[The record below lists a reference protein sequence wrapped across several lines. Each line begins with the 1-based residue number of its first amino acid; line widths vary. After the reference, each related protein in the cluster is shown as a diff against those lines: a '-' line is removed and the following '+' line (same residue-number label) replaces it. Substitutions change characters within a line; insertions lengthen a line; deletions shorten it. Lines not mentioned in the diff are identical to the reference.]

1 MRRGLIP
8 LLALVVL
15 GGAAGC
21 ATAPTDPVAR
31 QQFRA
36 NNDPFEPLNR
46 KTFAFNEWADR
57 VLIKPVAQGYVK
69 LVPEGVRDSLRHFL
83 DNLNEPIVLGN
94 TLLQGRFR
102 NAGTTTAR
110 FLVNSSVGLAGF
122 RDVASHNHLPKQIGD
137 FGQTFWAWGVPEGP
151 YLILPLLGPSNP
163 RDATGSGV
171 DVYMDPFRYVAR
183 ANHFGTSVT
192 AGPGDPGW
200 RRQALAQHRAPGRDA
215 AGGDRLLRVLPEPV
229 PPAPGGGADP
239 GEPAGEAAL
248 AGLLRGSGP
257 VGCAGPTG

>member
-1 MRRGLIP
+1 MRRSFVA
-8 LLALVVL
+8 LLVLAVL

-21 ATAPTDPVAR
+21 ATVPTDPVAR

-69 LVPEGVRDSLRHFL
+69 LVPQVARDSLRHFL

-137 FGQTFWAWGVPEGP
+137 FGQTFWAWGIPEGP
-151 YLILPLLGPSNP
+151 YLMLPLLGPSNP

-192 AGPGDPGW
+192 VGRAILDGVDKRSRNIAPLDEMQ
-200 RRQALAQHRAPGRDA
+200 REAIDYYASFRSLFRQHRAAELTRANQPAKLPSPDFYEDPGR
-215 AGGDRLLRVLPEPV
+215 
-229 PPAPGGGADP
+229 
-239 GEPAGEAAL
+239 
-248 AGLLRGSGP
+248 
-257 VGCAGPTG
+257 